1 MAKFKQPEKF
11 AERVGEIDEE
21 QQEALLGVDGDEEFV
36 PAYEM
41 QDVLDSDAE
50 EYFQQVARL
59 SGWNENKPIAL
70 AELHMLDKA
79 QSWSVGLDRTT
90 LTSFDTLARL
100 MIERFGSKTTLMTRL
115 DHRKQ
120 EANETVWDYVDAM
133 RLLLAKTSYPA
144 EGNRV
149 QNNMPR
155 NMDNAVEIALYFEDL
170 DIGSSPE
177 KAMATEKRC
186 STDREMARLTDR
198 FDKLGLSLT
207 EAVKYGRRD
216 SNGGRGHQSILHSSM
231 VCVSTVNRQG
241 TSPLTVSSSGER
253 HLNL

>member
-1 MAKFKQPEKF
+1 
-11 AERVGEIDEE
+11 
-21 QQEALLGVDGDEEFV
+21 
-36 PAYEM
+36 
-41 QDVLDSDAE
+41 
-50 EYFQQVARL
+50 
-59 SGWNENKPIAL
+59 
-70 AELHMLDKA
+70 MLDKA

-144 EGNRV
+144 EG
-149 QNNMPR
+149 
-155 NMDNAVEIALYFEDL
+155 
-170 DIGSSPE
+170 
-177 KAMATEKRC
+177 
-186 STDREMARLTDR
+186 TDREMARLTDR